1 MTTWLSGLVVAGL
14 LLAGLLVRGRYPH
27 LPVWSIMMG
36 SMFLTLMLGLVGVD
50 EAVATIDFDVVFF
63 LVGMFALV
71 GLAESSGLLNYLSS
85 YALSLFKNTRTMVVG
100 ASLVLGLLAAF
111 FVNDTVALMGPP
123 IAILIARA
131 IGEKYEASFLLLCYS
146 ITIGSVMTPL
156 GNPQNM
162 LIAVQSGM
170 TAPFIAF
177 LTRLTPPTLISL
189 MLLGLY
195 IMKTYKIDGK
205 ITATVVV
212 PAEALSSR
220 RDAYIAAGGISIT
233 VLALLINDVLAATG
247 QSHVASRGLIPFIV
261 AAAVWSFVSSPRELL
276 SKVDFGTVLFFISM
290 FITMEGIWRSGLLQT
305 ILALFPTGNA
315 GDIFLLTA
323 VSSLA
328 FSQIISN
335 VPFAKLFIEYL
346 KDAGVSGAD
355 EQVWLTLATYSTLAG
370 NLTLL
375 GAASNIIV
383 LEVLE
388 KRYRQTVSFWRFLKI
403 GLPVVAFTSVIYLP
417 FLLI

>member
-1 MTTWLSGLVVAGL
+1 
-14 LLAGLLVRGRYPH
+14 
-27 LPVWSIMMG
+27 
-36 SMFLTLMLGLVGVD
+36 
-50 EAVATIDFDVVFF
+50 
-63 LVGMFALV
+63 
-71 GLAESSGLLNYLSS
+71 
-85 YALSLFKNTRTMVVG
+85 
-100 ASLVLGLLAAF
+100 
-111 FVNDTVALMGPP
+111 
-123 IAILIARA
+123 
-131 IGEKYEASFLLLCYS
+131 
-146 ITIGSVMTPL
+146 
-156 GNPQNM
+156 
-162 LIAVQSGM
+162 
-170 TAPFIAF
+170 
-177 LTRLTPPTLISL
+177 
-189 MLLGLY
+189 
-195 IMKTYKIDGK
+195 
-205 ITATVVV
+205 
-212 PAEALSSR
+212 
-220 RDAYIAAGGISIT
+220 
-233 VLALLINDVLAATG
+233 
-247 QSHVASRGLIPFIV
+247 
-261 AAAVWSFVSSPRELL
+261 
-276 SKVDFGTVLFFISM
+276 
-290 FITMEGIWRSGLLQT
+290 SGLLQT

-388 KRYRQTVSFWRFLKI
+388 KRYKQTVSFWRFLKI

>member
-14 LLAGLLVRGRYPH
+14 LLAGLLVRGRYPR

-36 SMFLTLMLGLVGVD
+36 SMFLTLMLGLVVVD

-146 ITIGSVMTPL
+146 ITIGSAMTPL

-177 LTRLTPPTLISL
+177 LTRLTP
-189 MLLGLY
+189 
-195 IMKTYKIDGK
+195 
-205 ITATVVV
+205 
-212 PAEALSSR
+212 
-220 RDAYIAAGGISIT
+220 
-233 VLALLINDVLAATG
+233 
-247 QSHVASRGLIPFIV
+247 
-261 AAAVWSFVSSPRELL
+261 
-276 SKVDFGTVLFFISM
+276 
-290 FITMEGIWRSGLLQT
+290 
-305 ILALFPTGNA
+305 
-315 GDIFLLTA
+315 
-323 VSSLA
+323 
-328 FSQIISN
+328 
-335 VPFAKLFIEYL
+335 
-346 KDAGVSGAD
+346 
-355 EQVWLTLATYSTLAG
+355 
-370 NLTLL
+370 
-375 GAASNIIV
+375 
-383 LEVLE
+383 
-388 KRYRQTVSFWRFLKI
+388 
-403 GLPVVAFTSVIYLP
+403 
-417 FLLI
+417 